1 MMRTVTR
8 YVARTGLIFGFAS
21 ALGLSVAHTSV
32 NAQTSVARPKALANA
47 TLEPA
52 PKALTGTLF
61 NTREQRE
68 NLDRARLRSGLVE
81 DEVASP
87 ADPEPSVING
97 FVKRSDGRDTVWV
110 DDVMKRDPRAEVV
123 GELEPNLVGGSA
135 SRVRVGAFENATK
148 KPSDA
153 EFKVKTLWHGKPH
166 RTVRH
171 VSKISL
177 RKGRPKK

>member
-32 NAQTSVARPKALANA
+32 NAQTPVARPKALANA

-68 NLDRARLRSGLVE
+68 NLDRARVRSGLVE

-123 GELEPNLVGGSA
+123 GELVPNLVGGMTRGL
-135 SRVRVGAFENATK
+135 SRATLTNSKVEATVTSHNISIKRRATK
-148 KPSDA
+148 KNNRSSKP
-153 EFKVKTLWHGKPH
+153 FPLRNPGK
-166 RTVRH
+166 
-171 VSKISL
+171 K
-177 RKGRPKK
+177 